1 MLWLREGDSNMKI
14 FHWMANSNRRNNNIG
29 GLNID
34 GVMTLD
40 REVIEEGVFTRKIS
54 SFVLIWK
61 H

>member
-1 MLWLREGDSNMKI
+1 MKI

-40 REVIEEGVFTRKIS
+40 REVIEGGVFTRKIS

-61 H
+61 R

>member
-1 MLWLREGDSNMKI
+1 
-14 FHWMANSNRRNNNIG
+14 MANSNRRNNNIG

-34 GVMTLD
+34 GVMILD

-61 H
+61 R